1 MAKSPRV
8 RGVSE
13 GEERTELLGLV
24 DFWRSATLGSGVI
37 ICRILPVDKC
47 QPMRGQGQ
55 STVWL
60 LSSIIGLYS
69 EQNVNV
75 VLRGQSVIGKE
86 NLGSSYLAN
95 FSIADTIL
103 ARGFVYAISFRLSHS
118 LLAWAMLPSLHFRL
132 LALHNQLLAL
142 SRFVTCTQ
150 YNRDE
155 TLAFVSALAA
165 S

>member
-1 MAKSPRV
+1 MAKEWRCGTGVSVAKSPRV

-13 GEERTELLGLV
+13 GEERTELFGLV
-24 DFWRSATLGSGVI
+24 DFCRSATLGSGVI

-47 QPMRGQGQ
+47 QSMRGQGE

-75 VLRGQSVIGKE
+75 VLRGQSVIRRE
-86 NLGSSYLAN
+86 NLGSSYLAH

-103 ARGFVYAISFRLSHS
+103 ARWLVYAISFS
-118 LLAWAMLPSLHFRL
+118 LLGWAMLPSLHFRL
-132 LALHNQLLAL
+132 LALHN
-142 SRFVTCTQ
+142 
-150 YNRDE
+150 
-155 TLAFVSALAA
+155 
-165 S
+165 